1 MKIVKQKSRVMLSE
15 QRLAVCAL
23 SLAAIGLA
31 GCSNGL
37 SSASS
42 TGTSPVQLVQGR
54 VTGNVHGGQ
63 NPVSAATIQLYAV
76 GSTGLQSAATALITS
91 SSVVGGT
98 GTYPVVT
105 NSSGDFNITGDYTCP
120 TPSPQVY
127 LVATGGNSGGGTN
140 SAIALMA
147 PLGDCATLKLNTATT
162 FVQINE
168 LTTVAS
174 AYALAPFMSGFAN
187 VGAATV
193 NAPGLINAVANFN
206 NLVNLSTGV
215 AGGASLP
222 AGATVPVAEINTL
235 GDVLAACVNTSSSTS
250 TNCNTLF
257 GPTAATDT
265 IGAALA
271 IAKNPGASSLTVL
284 YTLASPT
291 APFQP
296 TLSLSAPPNDWTIA
310 IKYTATGTLNTP
322 YGIAIDA
329 AGNAWITN
337 LGGSAVTKLTSAG
350 TLVSNYSAT
359 GLIGAKGI
367 AIDRSGNVW
376 VANTPMNSVIEFN
389 SSGVADTPYTVG
401 GLNGPVSIA
410 MDSGGNAWVANLVG
424 NSVTE
429 IGPAGTAVK
438 TSLSAGSTI
447 SGPSGIALDSSGNVY
462 VANSG
467 NGNVVK
473 LTNSTG
479 AAAVGSPLTDVALQG
494 TTAVAVDGS
503 GNGWATGSTTGSAI
517 AGAVSQF
524 SSSGTPASDSP
535 LTNGGLA
542 LPVGVAISGTNAW
555 VTNGGTSGS
564 LSQLQ
569 LSQTAP
575 LSPAAGLGSL
585 SSPAGVAIDP
595 SGDIWTANSGD
606 NTVSVFIGL
615 TSPVTTPL
623 AANVGP

>member
-1 MKIVKQKSRVMLSE
+1 
-15 QRLAVCAL
+15 
-23 SLAAIGLA
+23 
-31 GCSNGL
+31 
-37 SSASS
+37 
-42 TGTSPVQLVQGR
+42 
-54 VTGNVHGGQ
+54 
-63 NPVSAATIQLYAV
+63 
-76 GSTGLQSAATALITS
+76 
-91 SSVVGGT
+91 
-98 GTYPVVT
+98 
-105 NSSGDFNITGDYTCP
+105 
-120 TPSPQVY
+120 
-127 LVATGGNSGGGTN
+127 
-140 SAIALMA
+140 
-147 PLGDCATLKLNTATT
+147 
-162 FVQINE
+162 
-168 LTTVAS
+168 
-174 AYALAPFMSGFAN
+174 
-187 VGAATV
+187 
-193 NAPGLINAVANFN
+193 
-206 NLVNLSTGV
+206 
-215 AGGASLP
+215 
-222 AGATVPVAEINTL
+222 
-235 GDVLAACVNTSSSTS
+235 
-250 TNCNTLF
+250 
-257 GPTAATDT
+257 
-265 IGAALA
+265 
-271 IAKNPGASSLTVL
+271 
-284 YTLASPT
+284 
-291 APFQP
+291 
-296 TLSLSAPPNDWTIA
+296 
-310 IKYTATGTLNTP
+310 
-322 YGIAIDA
+322 
-329 AGNAWITN
+329 
-337 LGGSAVTKLTSAG
+337 
-350 TLVSNYSAT
+350 
-359 GLIGAKGI
+359 
-367 AIDRSGNVW
+367 
-376 VANTPMNSVIEFN
+376 MNSVIEFN

-503 GNGWATGSTTGSAI
+503 GNAWATGSTTGSAI